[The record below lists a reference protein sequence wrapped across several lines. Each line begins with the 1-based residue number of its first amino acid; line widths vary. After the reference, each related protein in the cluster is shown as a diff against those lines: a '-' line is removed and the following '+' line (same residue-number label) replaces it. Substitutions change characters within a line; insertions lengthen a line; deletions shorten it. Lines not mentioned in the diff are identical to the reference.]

1 MFFGCNHLCSPLCLL
16 QSHVFLYLMNHT
28 EISPEQL
35 PFPYF
40 INSGGKSWVLS
51 VTHWCVLGAP
61 ALCRAQRLLLPLLG
75 LVPWLFHY
83 NGVWCVPP
91 HGHGCQGR
99 SLSARV
105 FRGFFVS
112 RESNVLWLHPL
123 CTKIIIKNNR
133 CTLRPKCLK

>member
-1 MFFGCNHLCSPLCLL
+1 MFFGCNHVCSPLCLL
-16 QSHVFLYLMNHT
+16 QSHVFLYLMNHA

-83 NGVWCVPP
+83 NGSGV
-91 HGHGCQGR
+91 
-99 SLSARV
+99 SLSMAMAAKKGASQQ
-105 FRGFFVS
+105 GFLGDFLFL
-112 RESNVLWLHPL
+112 EKAMFCGFIL
-123 CTKIIIKNNR
+123 CA
-133 CTLRPKCLK
+133 PK